1 MYCADNRKLRDKY
14 KQHKDQT
21 RWRKRVKGSTTRTSP
36 SPRLSPRPPAATTPT
51 SVTPSHPTST
61 SAVTT
66 TPSSGRDKNYSRSLA
81 PFRSSPQRTKPRS
94 SAETNYLAL
103 RRNFNRNRA
112 RQYTST
118 TSTTSTTA
126 PPPSSTPGIMGT
138 GHIFNTTTHFTTILL
153 FLFDVEGGEECDYF
167 LKRWHYFVVAN
178 LIIARNLH

>member
-66 TPSSGRDKNYSRSLA
+66 TPSSGRDKNYSRSLV

-118 TSTTSTTA
+118 TS

-138 GHIFNTTTHFTTILL
+138 GHIFNTHDT
-153 FLFDVEGGEECDYF
+153 
-167 LKRWHYFVVAN
+167 FV
-178 LIIARNLH
+178 LI

>member
-1 MYCADNRKLRDKY
+1 MCNCVTYCPDNRKLRDKY

-66 TPSSGRDKNYSRSLA
+66 TPSSGRDQNYSRSLA

-118 TSTTSTTA
+118 TS

-138 GHIFNTTTHFTTILL
+138 GHIFNTHDT
-153 FLFDVEGGEECDYF
+153 
-167 LKRWHYFVVAN
+167 FV
-178 LIIARNLH
+178 LI

>member
-21 RWRKRVKGSTTRTSP
+21 RWRKRVKGSNTRTSP
-36 SPRLSPRPPAATTPT
+36 SPRLSPRPPAATTPY

-66 TPSSGRDKNYSRSLA
+66 TPSSGRDQNYSRSLA

-118 TSTTSTTA
+118 TTTS
-126 PPPSSTPGIMGT
+126 PPPSSTPGIVVVGRFS
-138 GHIFNTTTHFTTILL
+138 IPTTYTLL
-153 FLFDVEGGEECDYF
+153 SLFDVERGEKCDYF
-167 LKRWHYFVVAN
+167 IKRWHYFAVTN

>member
-21 RWRKRVKGSTTRTSP
+21 RWRKRVKGSNTRTSP
-36 SPRLSPRPPAATTPT
+36 SPRLSPRPLTATTPT

-66 TPSSGRDKNYSRSLA
+66 TPSSGRDKHYSRSLA
-81 PFRSSPQRTKPRS
+81 PFRASPQRTKPRS

-112 RQYTST
+112 RQYT
-118 TSTTSTTA
+118 TS

-138 GHIFNTTTHFTTILL
+138 GHIFNTHDT
-153 FLFDVEGGEECDYF
+153 
-167 LKRWHYFVVAN
+167 FV
-178 LIIARNLH
+178 LI